1 LKSVFA
7 KVLSILIVVLIISF
21 SVTAVLLSAGI
32 DRLITDQRSDQLRVA
47 AEKIEEGLEAYLTDA
62 SGLINSQL
70 FISFIQAI
78 SENTNSMIWIVRN
91 DGTIIMYSSFPDEL
105 LEHLEVKQGRAI
117 LPDKRQYKLAGDA
130 DPDDYLIGDFYGLFK
145 DTGMDWVT
153 VMEPFRITNIPPHNT
168 RAEGM
173 ILVHCQVPAI
183 KKSRSSIL
191 SIFLISGGIGVLLAM
206 ILAFILSSRLTK
218 PLKIMKTA
226 AKRIASGEFTER
238 IGLEGK
244 DEIADLSRS
253 FDNMVAA
260 LQNLESMRR
269 DFIGNVSH
277 ELRTPI
283 TTIKGFIDGI
293 LDGVIPQE
301 RHAYYLTIVKDEV
314 SRMQGLVNNLLDL
327 ARMQAGEAALNITVC
342 DINELVR
349 RCVISLQQMFIEKNL
364 DFQAEFET
372 ERTFV
377 SADRDAIQRVMIN
390 LMHNAIKFTESGGRV
405 TVRTMRKDGVT
416 VMVEDTGKG
425 IPADELPYVFERFY
439 KTDKS
444 RGMDKSGVGLGL
456 AIVKNIILAHGQS
469 IKVESQEGRGTCFT
483 FTLNIG
489 NAP

>member
-1 LKSVFA
+1 MKSVFA

-327 ARMQAGEAALNITVC
+327 ARMQAGEAALNITVF

>member
-7 KVLSILIVVLIISF
+7 KVFGILIIVLIISF

-32 DRLITDQRSDQLRVA
+32 DRLISGQRSDQLRIA
-47 AEKIEEGLEAYLTDA
+47 AEKIEDGLTEYLTDD
-62 SGLINSQL
+62 SGFINTQL

-78 SENTNSMIWIVRN
+78 SENTSSMIWIVRN
-91 DGTIIMYSSFPDEL
+91 DGAIIMYSYLPDEL
-105 LEHLEVKQGRAI
+105 LEYMEVKQGRAF
-117 LPDKRQYKLAGDA
+117 LPDERQYKLTGDA
-130 DPDDYLIGDFYGLFK
+130 DPNAYLTGDFYGLFK

-153 VMEPFRITNIPPHNT
+153 VMEPFRITNIAPHNT

-173 ILVHCQVPAI
+173 ILVHCQVPSI
-183 KKSRSSIL
+183 QKSRSSIL
-191 SIFLISGGIGVLLAM
+191 SIFLISGGIGVLLALL
-206 ILAFILSSRLTK
+206 LAFILSKRLIK

-244 DEIADLSRS
+244 DEIAELSQS
-253 FDNMVAA
+253 FDNMVVA
-260 LQNLESMRR
+260 LQNLEAMRR

-283 TTIKGFIDGI
+283 TTIKGFIEGI

-301 RHAYYLTIVKDEV
+301 KHAYYLSIVRDEV
-314 SRMQGLVNNLLDL
+314 GRMQGLVNNLLDL
-327 ARMQAGEAALNITVC
+327 ARMQAGETALNITVF

-349 RCVISLQQMFIEKNL
+349 RCVINLQQMLIEKNL
-364 DFQAEFET
+364 DFKAEFET
-372 ERTFV
+372 ERLFV
-377 SADRDAIQRVMIN
+377 SADRDAIQRAMIN
-390 LMHNAIKFTESGGRV
+390 LLHNAIKFTDCGGSI
-405 TVRTMRKDGVT
+405 TVRTMEKDGVT

-425 IPADELPYVFERFY
+425 IPANELPYVFERFY
-439 KTDKS
+439 KADKS

-469 IKVESQEGRGTCFT
+469 IKVDSQEGRGTCFT
-483 FTLNIG
+483 FTLNAG
-489 NAP
+489 AGS

>member
-327 ARMQAGEAALNITVC
+327 ARMQAGEAALNITVF